1 MTTKQAQA
9 LTTTTKTKN
18 TIFILIKK
26 IKGRLCCCGFLC
38 KTDHW
43 RPSWVKRAKRKRRF
57 LHFWTTISNF
67 TDTVLMGLDSMDADL
82 KNRPND
88 VTNPFDFDKWWS
100 TAGRTSKSTTST
112 KKYLEIVQ
120 YKSGLHHSKQ
130 LSSLKT
136 ADINST
142 ISMVAS
148 TGNAPQNLRVHKL
161 YATSLQ
167 MRYILI

>member
-67 TDTVLMGLDSMDADL
+67 TDTVLMGLNSMDADL
-82 KNRPND
+82 KIGLMTPQIRLILTND
-88 VTNPFDFDKWWS
+88 GPPLVQLVKVPRVQKNILKSYNTNQDYTRVNNCLFWKQQTF
-100 TAGRTSKSTTST
+100 T
-112 KKYLEIVQ
+112 VQ
-120 YKSGLHHSKQ
+120 FLW
-130 LSSLKT
+130 
-136 ADINST
+136 
-142 ISMVAS
+142 
-148 TGNAPQNLRVHKL
+148 
-161 YATSLQ
+161 
-167 MRYILI
+167 